1 MYLRLGTLLKGPIA
15 QATISTSGVLGL
27 RLLMQAGT
35 LLILAHILKPAG
47 FGAYVALGALAV
59 LLGTLASFGTHLT
72 LLRDVVRDAF
82 SRDAALGLALGTTA
96 LCGPVLLCV
105 YTFISMFWLRPAETG
120 VITIACIGLSEL
132 LLQPALVIA
141 AMERHARGQLVR
153 SQLLLVI
160 PLVMRLIFALL
171 IAWQA
176 PADPLAVFALCHL
189 LAIALALV
197 IAIALA
203 PAPWPWPWKWHLPS
217 SAQWR
222 DSSGYAFLNVSAS
235 GVAELDKLLATKLL
249 AAGPAGIYAAASRII
264 GSLVLPVIA
273 MVISAMPRLFKKD
286 SKYGNRLQYWLFISA
301 ACYGF
306 ISGFALWVFAPWFQS
321 LFGPSYTELTEII
334 RWLAWAVPAICL
346 RAAAVNVLTTIDRPW
361 VRVALEISGW
371 CSIATLAWI
380 MSPMMGA
387 RGLVV
392 AVACTEWALASTSW
406 AIIWATQRKN
416 PSIL

>member
-1 MYLRLGTLLKGPIA
+1 MYLQLRNLLKGPIA

-82 SRDAALGLALGTTA
+82 SRDSALGLALGTTA
-96 LCGPVLLCV
+96 LCGPILLCV
-105 YTFISMFWLRPAETG
+105 YTFISVFWLHPAETG

-141 AMERHARGQLVR
+141 AMERHARGQSVR
-153 SQLLLVI
+153 SQLILVM
-160 PLVMRLIFALL
+160 PLAMRLIFALL

-189 LAIALALV
+189 LAIAFALV

-203 PAPWPWPWKWHLPS
+203 PAPWPWKWHLPN

-222 DSSGYAFLNVSAS
+222 DSSGYAFLNISAS

-273 MVISAMPRLFKKD
+273 MVISAMPRLFKKNNGHD
-286 SKYGNRLQYWLFISA
+286 SRLQCWLFASA

-306 ISGFALWVFAPWFQS
+306 ASGFALWLFAPWFQS
-321 LFGPSYTELTEII
+321 LFGPGYTDLAEII

-361 VRVALEISGW
+361 LRVALEISGW
-371 CSIATLAWI
+371 CSIAMLAWV

-387 RGLVV
+387 RGLAV
-392 AVACTEWALASTSW
+392 AVACTEWALASISW
-406 AIIWATQRKN
+406 ALIWAIQRKN
-416 PSIL
+416 PSVL

>member
-1 MYLRLGTLLKGPIA
+1 MYLRIRALLKGPIA

-82 SRDAALGLALGTTA
+82 SRDATLGLALGTTA
-96 LCGPVLLCV
+96 LCGPVLLCA
-105 YTFISMFWLRPAETG
+105 YTFISIFWLRPAETG

-132 LLQPALVIA
+132 LFQPALVIA
-141 AMERHARGQLVR
+141 AMERHARGESVR
-153 SQLLLVI
+153 SQLLLVM
-160 PLVMRLIFALL
+160 PLAMRLIFALL

-176 PADPLAVFALCHL
+176 PPDPLAVFALCHL
-189 LAIALALV
+189 LATTLALM
-197 IAIALA
+197 IAIAMA

-217 SAQWR
+217 PAQWR
-222 DSSGYAFLNVSAS
+222 DSSGYAFLNISAS

-249 AAGPAGIYAAASRII
+249 AAGPAGTYAAASRIV

-273 MVISAMPRLFKKD
+273 MVISAMPRLFKKNTGHD
-286 SKYGNRLQYWLFISA
+286 SRLEYWLFASA

-306 ISGFALWVFAPWFQS
+306 ASGFALWLFAPWFQS
-321 LFGPSYTELTEII
+321 LFGPGYTDLAEII

-346 RAAAVNVLTTIDRPW
+346 RAAAVNVLSTIDRPW
-361 VRVALEISGW
+361 LRVALEISGW
-371 CSIATLAWI
+371 CSIAVLAWV

-387 RGLVV
+387 RGLAV
-392 AVACTEWALASTSW
+392 AVACTEWTLASTSW
-406 AIIWATQRKN
+406 AIIWAIQRKKF
-416 PSIL
+416 SIL